1 MIAKQFGPV
10 VQQQILRAKMS
21 VGCLARM
28 LLTLD
33 VLLEA
38 ATAVNYE
45 IATHIHCLQ
54 QHELTPE
61 DRTHIEQNLACG
73 VARGLQ
79 VIGMHQLHLSLKL
92 DGLAVEMAD
101 A

>member
-1 MIAKQFGPV
+1 M
-10 VQQQILRAKMS
+10 R

-38 ATAVNYE
+38 ATAVNDE

-54 QHELTPE
+54 EHELIAE
-61 DRTHIEQNLACG
+61 DLPHIQQNLAFG
-73 VARGLQ
+73 VALALQ
-79 VIGMHQLHLSLKL
+79 VIGMHQLHLSFKL
-92 DGLAVEMAD
+92 DELAVEMAD
-101 A
+101 SSSASTEHRSTVGQMNLNL

>member
-1 MIAKQFGPV
+1 
-10 VQQQILRAKMS
+10 
-21 VGCLARM
+21 M

-38 ATAVNYE
+38 ANAVNDE
-45 IATHIHCLQ
+45 IVTHINCLQ

-61 DRTHIEQNLACG
+61 DRTHIQQNLAFG
-73 VARGLQ
+73 VALGLQ
-79 VIGMHQLHLSLKL
+79 VIGMHQLHLSFKL
-92 DGLAVEMAD
+92 DELAVEMAD

>member
-1 MIAKQFGPV
+1 M
-10 VQQQILRAKMS
+10 R

-38 ATAVNYE
+38 ATAVNDE
-45 IATHIHCLQ
+45 IGTHIHCLQ

-79 VIGMHQLHLSLKL
+79 VMGMHQLHLSFKL
-92 DGLAVEMAD
+92 DELAVEMTD

>member
-1 MIAKQFGPV
+1 M
-10 VQQQILRAKMS
+10 R
-21 VGCLARM
+21 VGFLARV

-38 ATAVNYE
+38 ATAVNDE

-61 DRTHIEQNLACG
+61 DRDHIERNLAACC
-73 VARGLQ
+73 ARGLQ
-79 VIGMHQLHLSLKL
+79 LIAIHQLMLKGQL
-92 DGLAVEMAD
+92 DQMALASFSA

>member
-1 MIAKQFGPV
+1 MGF
-10 VQQQILRAKMS
+10 
-21 VGCLARM
+21 GCLARM

-38 ATAVNYE
+38 ATAVNDE

-61 DRTHIEQNLACG
+61 DRTHIEKNLAG
-73 VARGLQ
+73 GIARGLQ
-79 VIGMHQLHLSLKL
+79 VIGMHQLHLSFKL
-92 DGLAVEMAD
+92 DELAVEMAD
-101 A
+101 LSSASRERR

>member
-1 MIAKQFGPV
+1 M
-10 VQQQILRAKMS
+10 R

-38 ATAVNYE
+38 ATAVNDE

-54 QHELTPE
+54 QHELTSE
-61 DRTHIEQNLACG
+61 DRTHIEKNLAGG

-79 VIGMHQLHLSLKL
+79 VIGMHQLHLSFKL
-92 DGLAVEMAD
+92 DELAVEMAD
-101 A
+101 LSSASRERR

>member
-1 MIAKQFGPV
+1 M
-10 VQQQILRAKMS
+10 R

-38 ATAVNYE
+38 ATAVNDE

-61 DRTHIEQNLACG
+61 DRTHIEKNLAGG

-79 VIGMHQLHLSLKL
+79 LIALHQLHLSLRL
-92 DGLAVEMAD
+92 DELAVEMAD